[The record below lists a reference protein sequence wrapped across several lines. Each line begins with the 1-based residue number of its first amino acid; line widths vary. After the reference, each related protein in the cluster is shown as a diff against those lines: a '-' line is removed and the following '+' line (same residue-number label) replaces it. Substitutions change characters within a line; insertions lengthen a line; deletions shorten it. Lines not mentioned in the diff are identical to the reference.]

1 MVSEGAKKN
10 KAKQIAAAPLRFA
23 TMPIGMLHD
32 LATGGLIQVGKNFI
46 PRLKNAATGSTIINR
61 AEVMAKQ
68 PKTTTETPPTD
79 ASTGGMTDT
88 ESIREDT
95 VLNNDSV
102 ASAVDSER
110 VTGDATSD
118 RNESNAV
125 STGGKKDDSGG
136 DES

>member
-1 MVSEGAKKN
+1 MC
-10 KAKQIAAAPLRFA
+10 IR
-23 TMPIGMLHD
+23 D
-32 LATGGLIQVGKNFI
+32 
-46 PRLKNAATGSTIINR
+46 R
-61 AEVMAKQ
+61 
-68 PKTTTETPPTD
+68 PTD

-118 RNESNAV
+118 RNEMCIR
-125 STGGKKDDSGG
+125 DSHRIWLRNKSQRAKGTN
-136 DES
+136 